1 MSKFSSFAE
10 YPPRSLAGAEAALLT
25 AWASLER
32 FHEDLVLVG
41 GLAVKYLTKQG
52 GGLLP
57 GPVTMDV
64 DLGVTLAAE
73 AGGQYGSMADD
84 LTGQGF
90 KCDEKGRYVRQFET
104 MPVFIDFVTEH
115 PTATSGTALV
125 AGVPAGVF
133 PGVARA
139 LATRRRVTVEGKDL
153 FGASQKSAVPVS
165 GIGPLIV
172 LKLNAF
178 AGRQQAKDAY
188 DVLLGVSRFIEGPD
202 AAISG
207 FQAEAAA
214 NNRGHARAVDTLRR
228 HFFDA
233 GHSGPLRCAA
243 FALEGQTG
251 IDDRETRERQIVE
264 QLVTIGRALAGER

>member
-1 MSKFSSFAE
+1 MSKFASFAE

-32 FHEDLVLVG
+32 FQDELVLVG
-41 GLAVKYLTKQG
+41 GLAVKYLTKPG
-52 GGLLP
+52 VGLLP

-73 AGGQYGSMADD
+73 GGQYGSMADD

-90 KCDEKGRYVRQFET
+90 QQDKQGRFVRKFEQ
-104 MPVFIDFVTEH
+104 MMVFLDFLTEH
-115 PTATSGTALV
+115 PAATSGTALV
-125 AGVPAGVF
+125 DSVPAGVF

-139 LATRRRVTVEGKDL
+139 LETRRKTVVEGKDL
-153 FGASQKSAVPVS
+153 FGVAQKTTVPVS
-165 GIGPLIV
+165 GIGALLV

-178 AGRQQAKDAY
+178 AGRQQPKDAY
-188 DVLLGVSRFIEGPD
+188 DILLGVSRYVDGPE
-202 AAISG
+202 AAIAS

-214 NNRGHARAVDTLRR
+214 KNRGYGRAAETLRR
-228 HFFDA
+228 HFFEA
-233 GHSGPLRCAA
+233 GQSGPLRSAA

-251 IDDRETRERQIVE
+251 IEDFRTRQSQIVE
-264 QLVTIGRALAGER
+264 QVVTIGRALIGER